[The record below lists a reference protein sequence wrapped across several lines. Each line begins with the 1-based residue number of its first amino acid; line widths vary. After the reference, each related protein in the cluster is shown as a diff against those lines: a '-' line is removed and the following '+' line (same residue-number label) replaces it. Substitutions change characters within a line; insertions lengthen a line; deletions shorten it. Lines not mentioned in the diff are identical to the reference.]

1 MAARIPSP
9 RYSKPSGKKNATNL
23 PRPYKLRKYYTP
35 EEVSKHCTAD
45 DCWVSF
51 FNEVYDLTQLI
62 QDNINLETTR
72 PLIKAAGQD
81 ITHWLDQDTKEPK
94 MAVDPLTNML
104 WYYCPMGRYLH
115 VPPLMP
121 DSEWDP

>member
-1 MAARIPSP
+1 M
-9 RYSKPSGKKNATNL
+9 
-23 PRPYKLRKYYTP
+23 
-35 EEVSKHCTAD
+35 
-45 DCWVSF
+45 
-51 FNEVYDLTQLI
+51 TQLI
-62 QDNINLETTR
+62 QENIHLETTR

-81 ITHWLDQDTKEPK
+81 ITHWLDFDTKEPK
-94 MAVDPLTNML
+94 MAVDPQTNML